1 MQTKNSLFKK
11 KVKFLTAI
19 KILNLLSFPFTE
31 SIKWGQVNRGLYV
44 LGEFQLKKCTVKCNA
59 S

>member
-11 KVKFLTAI
+11 KVQFLTAI
-19 KILNLLSFPFTE
+19 KMLNLLSFPFTE

-44 LGEFQLKKCTVKCNA
+44 LGEFQLKNVQ
-59 S
+59 